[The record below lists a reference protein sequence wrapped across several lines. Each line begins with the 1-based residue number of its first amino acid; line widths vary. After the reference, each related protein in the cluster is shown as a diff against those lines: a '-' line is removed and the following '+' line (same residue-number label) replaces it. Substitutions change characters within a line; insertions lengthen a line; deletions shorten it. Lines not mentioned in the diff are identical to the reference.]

1 MNTRQITPTRHTKP
15 STGAY
20 LVTALLMLILSV
32 GLTGCFVG
40 IETFKATETVSDSFT
55 TNAQA
60 TIIAETFNGK
70 INVQAGSGDQVAVTV
85 TKTGSGT
92 SQANAEA
99 DLKNVEVKMTQ
110 DGDTIRITARR
121 TDRKPFNNSGA
132 EIELTVPENAILDI
146 TTSNGKITSTGVRGD
161 LKLTTSNG
169 ELVVKGGQGAQ
180 SLTTSNGSIQVE
192 AQSAQVN
199 AQTSNGS
206 ITFTG
211 SLAEGKQAF
220 ETSNGS
226 VEISLPGDSQF
237 NIDARTSNGKISTEF
252 PVTFSGS
259 SQDNELNGT
268 VGQNP
273 AMSISV
279 STSNGSIKLMKSQ

>member
-1 MNTRQITPTRHTKP
+1 MNTSKITPISRSKP
-15 STGAY
+15 STDAF
-20 LVTALLMLILSV
+20 LIAALLMLLLSV
-32 GLTGCFVG
+32 GLTGCFAG

-55 TNAQA
+55 ASAQ
-60 TIIAETFNGK
+60 TTVIVETFNGK
-70 INVQAGSGDQVAVTV
+70 INVQAGSSDQVAVTV

-92 SQANAEA
+92 NQANAEA

-110 DGDTIRITARR
+110 AGDTVSIIARR
-121 TDRKPFNNSGA
+121 TDQKPFSNSGA
-132 EIELTVPENAILDI
+132 EIEVTVPENAILDI

-169 ELVVKGGQGAQ
+169 DLTVKGGHGAQ
-180 SLTTSNGSIQVE
+180 SLTTSNGSVQVE

-211 SLAEGKQAF
+211 SLAEGRQAF

-237 NIDARTSNGKISTEF
+237 SIDAHTSNGKISTEF
-252 PVTFSGS
+252 LVTFSGS
-259 SQDNELNGT
+259 SQDNELKGT